1 LIKKEWQDTKEF
13 KMPDQPER
21 WLTLTTR
28 FGQEIDNPNQDDLSR
43 ALEELSHD
51 DRAGMTAA
59 DYAEHSAAY
68 LRLESDAGPHY
79 LLSMERDGTLTYSE
93 FASPE
98 SDDPIVELTQKV
110 PAERA
115 LVLMMLLVEG
125 KCEQLE
131 KELSERQGP

>member
-1 LIKKEWQDTKEF
+1 M
-13 KMPDQPER
+13 MPDQPER

-28 FGQEIDNPNQDDLSR
+28 FGEEIDNPSRDDLSR

-51 DRAGMTAA
+51 DRKGTTAA
-59 DYAEHSAAY
+59 DYAEHSTAY
-68 LRLESDAGPHY
+68 LRFESDAGPHFI
-79 LLSMERDGTLTYSE
+79 LSMEHDGTLTFSE
-93 FASPE
+93 FASSE

-115 LVLMMLLVEG
+115 LALLLLFAEG
-125 KCEQLE
+125 KCDQLE